1 VARFNFLFICSF
13 ASCFQRE
20 HRPYSCCSF
29 ALISVQREILCSVPL
44 ERVPRTLFRR
54 SIYGD
59 RRPHSPLQV
68 LWFSCPGSVRVRAL
82 FAHIDSVCRRF
93 FFFGFLLFLWPEIL
107 LPALNFS
114 WPAPA
119 SHLKWKGSGDGY
131 RSFQKKKIYWPV
143 FFVCQAGLQWSRART
158 GSGTSTAHQALP

>member
-1 VARFNFLFICSF
+1 
-13 ASCFQRE
+13 
-20 HRPYSCCSF
+20 
-29 ALISVQREILCSVPL
+29 
-44 ERVPRTLFRR
+44 
-54 SIYGD
+54 
-59 RRPHSPLQV
+59 
-68 LWFSCPGSVRVRAL
+68 VRAL